1 MRKCLILLA
10 VALWTNFCFAQTS
23 GLKQLD
29 EWTKIW
35 KDGQKNIFRLSGR
48 KLNSAIFIEIDAFS
62 EKCNKIL
69 CNRNICC
76 NFALN
81 LEK

>member
-35 KDGQKNIFRLSGR
+35 KDGQKTYFGYPVGSSIVLYSS
-48 KLNSAIFIEIDAFS
+48 K
-62 EKCNKIL
+62 
-69 CNRNICC
+69 
-76 NFALN
+76 
-81 LEK
+81 